1 MISIEG
7 IPGIKPIV
15 MDNLLAPERT
25 TAKPAEG
32 SSFQNLLMEGIK
44 TLNTQDQESAAVTQA
59 FLKGEGPSVHT
70 VMLATEQAKLSM
82 EFAVQIRNKV
92 MEAYQEV
99 MRMQV

>member
-1 MISIEG
+1 MTSIEG

-15 MDNLLAPERT
+15 MEHLLAPQRT
-25 TAKPAEG
+25 ETKPGEAG
-32 SSFQNLLMEGIK
+32 QFQNLLMEGIK
-44 TLNTQDQESAAVTQA
+44 TLNQQDQESAAVTQA

-70 VMLATEQAKLSM
+70 VMLATEQAKLNM
-82 EFAVQIRNKV
+82 EFAVEIRNKV